1 MTASLVITASPAALG
16 LRACAAALALAA
28 AATPLCAQGPGQAL
42 LARRYREGDSL
53 HYVMNAT
60 NQGRTGTITY
70 GARADGVVRKDSLG
84 RIVEDFEWSHL
95 VRDGHDV
102 PLAAGTDAVRQ
113 QLTLSP
119 GFMVPPNVARTDPRL
134 VGPVLDLLT
143 FYVDL
148 WLAAKMPLAHA
159 GDHAHL
165 PRTAP
170 NSWADGRV
178 VILGA
183 DAIDFDIT
191 LVSLDSAAGR
201 ARLLV
206 RHVPPAK
213 AVVHFPASW
222 MQVPLFDTPNNWVE
236 VTKTSDT
243 SYLAGAGRETFDVEI
258 DVSLAD
264 GRIVAATMDNPVDLV
279 ERVCRDAA
287 LTVCAPPYRYRILRR
302 IALHSR

>member
-1 MTASLVITASPAALG
+1 MTVSLVI
-16 LRACAAALALAA
+16 RACATALALAT
-28 AATPLCAQGPGQAL
+28 AATSLPAQDPAQSL

-60 NQGRTGTITY
+60 NQGRKHTITY
-70 GARADGVVRKDSLG
+70 QARADGVVRKDSLG
-84 RIVEDFEWSHL
+84 RTVEYFEWSHL

-148 WLAAKMPLAHA
+148 WLSAKMPLARA
-159 GDHAHL
+159 GDHALL
-165 PRTAP
+165 PRTTA

-183 DAIDFDIT
+183 DAVDFDIT
-191 LVSLDSAAGR
+191 LESLDSVAGQ

-213 AVVHFPASW
+213 AVVPFPASW
-222 MQVPLFDTPNNWVE
+222 MQAPLFDTPNNWVE

-243 SYLAGAGRETFDVEI
+243 SYVAGAGRETFDVEI

-287 LTVCAPPYRYRILRR
+287 LTDCGEPYRYRILRR
-302 IALHSR
+302 IGLHSR